1 MKIGI
6 VADDLTG
13 ANATGVL
20 LNKQGFTSATV
31 VQTTDLNLSSEMNA
45 LCIDTDS
52 RYAPDKVVI
61 DKVSK
66 ATKHFL
72 KWGAQIISKRI
83 DSTIR
88 GKIGLEID
96 TVLSELGENS
106 VAVVVG
112 AFPESGRI
120 CSGGYLLVDGVPVQ
134 ETDVAKDPQ
143 QGIHSSYIPGVIA
156 NQSQHFVGYIG
167 LDQVLAKDGA
177 LFNSLSA
184 QIKQENRIIVID
196 AVRDED
202 IDAIAHAMAQVKE
215 ATLVPVD
222 PGPLTAAYATAYFD
236 QFVERKKVI
245 VTVGSVTS
253 ISKKQLAYVERK
265 TSTKPVIVSAER
277 LATLSTWEA
286 EVKACSKEA
295 IKRIDDNDVLV
306 ITTVTES
313 GKVVDLTKLAE
324 EQNTTGSDL
333 AKKITDGLAQVT
345 RNVMKETKHDIQGCF
360 TSGGDVTASLC
371 SVTNSSGI
379 LLEDEV
385 FPLAAF
391 GRLMGGDFPEQPIIT
406 KGGLIGDEKAI
417 YKCIKYFNTQHSRIS
432 I

>member
-31 VQTTDLNLSSEMNA
+31 VQTDDIDASHAMNA

-52 RYAPDKVVI
+52 RYAPDEVVI
-61 DKVSK
+61 DKVKK
-66 ATKHFL
+66 ATRHFQQ
-72 KWGAQIISKRI
+72 WGAKIISKRI

-96 TVLSELGENS
+96 TVLHELGEHS

-112 AFPESGRI
+112 AFPDSGRV

-134 ETDVAKDPQ
+134 ETDVAKDPLV
-143 QGIHSSYIPGVIA
+143 GIHSSYIPGLIA
-156 NQSQHFVGYIG
+156 NQSQHPVGYIG
-167 LDQVLAKDGA
+167 LDQVLAKSDA
-177 LFNSLSA
+177 LSDSLSA
-184 QIKQENRIIVID
+184 QIKQGNRIIVID

-202 IDAIAHAMAQVKE
+202 IDGIAQAMAQIKE
-215 ATLVPVD
+215 TTLVPVD

-236 QFVERKKVI
+236 QLVERKKVI

-253 ISKKQLAYVERK
+253 LSRKQLDYVRRK
-265 TSTKPVIVSAER
+265 THTVPVMVSAEK
-277 LATLSTWEA
+277 LATSSTWDE
-286 EVKACSKEA
+286 EVKQSTKEA
-295 IKRIDDNDVLV
+295 LDRINCNDILI
-306 ITTVTES
+306 ITTGAES
-313 GKVVDLTKLAE
+313 GHLVDLKKLAE
-324 EQNTTGSDL
+324 QQNTTDGLL
-333 AKKITDGLAQVT
+333 AKKITDGLAQIT
-345 RNVMKETKHDIQGCF
+345 RNVMKETNHEIQGCF

-371 SVTNSSGI
+371 SVTNASGI
-379 LLEDEV
+379 KLEDEV

-391 GRLMGGDFPEQPIIT
+391 GRLMGGEFPEQSIIT

-417 YKCIKYFNTQHSRIS
+417 YKCVKYFHTQHSRNRT
-432 I
+432 

>member
-31 VQTTDLNLSSEMNA
+31 VQTTDIETSSEMNA

-52 RYAPDKVVI
+52 RYAPDDVVI

-96 TVLSELGENS
+96 TVLNELGDNS
-106 VAVVVG
+106 VAIVVG
-112 AFPESGRI
+112 AFPDSGRV

-143 QGIHSSYIPGVIA
+143 KGIHSSYIPGVIA
-156 NQSQHFVGYIG
+156 NQSHHFVGYIG

-177 LFNSLSA
+177 LFNAISA
-184 QIKQENRIIVID
+184 QIKQGNRIIVID

-202 IDAIAHAMAQVKE
+202 IDAIAHAMAQVKDT
-215 ATLVPVD
+215 TLIPVD

-253 ISKKQLAYVERK
+253 LSKKQLAYVQRK
-265 TSTKPVIVSAER
+265 TNTVPIVISAER
-277 LATLSTWEA
+277 LARLDTWED
-286 EVKACSKEA
+286 EVKARSQEA
-295 IKRIDDNDVLV
+295 INRIDDNDVLV
-306 ITTVTES
+306 ITTVSES
-313 GKVVDLTKLAE
+313 GKLIDLAKLAK
-324 EQNTTGSDL
+324 EQSTTGSLL

-345 RNVMKETKHDIQGCF
+345 CNVMKITKHDIQGCF

-371 SVTNSSGI
+371 SATNSSGI

-417 YKCIKYFNTQHSRIS
+417 YKCIKYFNTQHSRKTI
-432 I
+432 

>member
-31 VQTTDLNLSSEMNA
+31 VQTTELATSDAINA
-45 LCIDTDS
+45 LCIDIDS
-52 RYAPDKVVI
+52 RYAPDEVVVEKVT
-61 DKVSK
+61 S
-66 ATKHFL
+66 ATQHFL

-96 TVLSELGENS
+96 TVLHELGESS
-106 VAVVVG
+106 VAIVVG
-112 AFPESGRI
+112 AFPDSGRI

-134 ETDVAKDPQ
+134 ETDVAKDPI
-143 QGIHSSYIPGVIA
+143 QGIHSSYVPGVVA
-156 NQSQHFVGYIG
+156 NQSTHFVGYIG
-167 LDQVLAKDGA
+167 LDQVLAKDNA
-177 LFNSLSA
+177 LLDAMSA
-184 QIKQENRIIVID
+184 QIKQGNRIIVID

-202 IDAIAHAMAQVKE
+202 IDTIAHAMAQVKE
-215 ATLVPVD
+215 TKLVPVD
-222 PGPLTAAYATAYFD
+222 PGPLTAAYAAAFFN
-236 QFVERKKVI
+236 QLVAAKKVI
-245 VTVGSVTS
+245 VTVGSITPL
-253 ISKKQLAYVERK
+253 SKKQLAYVERK
-265 TSTKPVIVSAER
+265 THTVPVIVSAEK
-277 LATLSTWEA
+277 LATLATWEE
-286 EVKACSKEA
+286 EVNRSTKEA
-295 IKRIDDNDVLV
+295 IKRIDDSDVLV
-306 ITTVTES
+306 ITTVTELNNL
-313 GKVVDLTKLAE
+313 VDLAKLAK
-324 EQNTTGSDL
+324 EQGTTANKL

-345 RNVMKETKHDIQGCF
+345 RNVMKETDHDIQGCF
-360 TSGGDVTASLC
+360 TSGGDVTSSLC
-371 SVTNSSGI
+371 SVTEASGI

-391 GRLMGGDFPEQPIIT
+391 GRLMNGEFPDQPVIT

-417 YKCIKYFNTQHSRIS
+417 YKCIKYFNTQHFRKS